1 MELFKDFAFGFDLPT
16 VIVLVA
22 FIAAFASVM
31 AVQTPFLQND
41 KFAARRKAVAFKRD
55 DLQIQQRE
63 GYNQRRRLQPT
74 RSESAMRNVIKQLRL
89 GDMLEQKEMKRR
101 LVQGGMRTSSAPV
114 TFTFVRLAMPIGLG
128 VLAFF
133 YCVSLFPEWSPLAK
147 GVTGCVGAALG
158 WLLPTVYLT
167 NAVQKRQ
174 KILMRALPDSLDLM
188 VICVESGMSI
198 EAAFNKVSEEMAES
212 APLMAEEIGLTAAEL
227 AYLNDRRAAY
237 ENLADRTGLPTFK
250 SLTTTLLQSEKYGT
264 PIATGLRV
272 IAQENRDQRLN
283 AAEKKAAALPAQLTV
298 PMIIF
303 FLPVLFIVI
312 AGPAGI
318 QVSQMLAK

>member
-1 MELFKDFAFGFDLPT
+1 MELFDNWEFGFDLPT
-16 VIVLVA
+16 VIICIA
-22 FIAAFASVM
+22 FVAAFASVM
-31 AVQTPFLQND
+31 AVATPFLQND

-55 DLQIQQRE
+55 ELQIQQRE
-63 GYNQRRRLQPT
+63 GFNSRRRLQPT

-89 GDMLEQKEMKRR
+89 GDMLEQKDLKRR
-101 LVQGGMRTSSAPV
+101 LIQGGYRTSSAPV
-114 TFTFVRLAMPIGLG
+114 TFTFVRLAMPIALG

-133 YCVSLFPEWSPLAK
+133 YSISLFPEWTYQGK
-147 GVTGCVGAALG
+147 GMAALFG
-158 WLLPTVYLT
+158 IALGYLLPNIFLT

-174 KILMRALPDSLDLM
+174 KILMRALPDALDLM

-198 EAAFNKVSEEMAES
+198 EAAFTKVSEEMAES
-212 APLMAEEIGLTAAEL
+212 APLMAEEMGLTAAEL
-227 AYLNDRRAAY
+227 AYLGDRRSAY
-237 ENLADRTGLPTFK
+237 ENLAERTGLATIR

-272 IAQENRDQRLN
+272 IAQENRDARLN

-318 QVSQMLAK
+318 QVAELMKK

>member
-1 MELFKDFAFGFDLPT
+1 
-16 VIVLVA
+16 
-22 FIAAFASVM
+22 
-31 AVQTPFLQND
+31 
-41 KFAARRKAVAFKRD
+41 
-55 DLQIQQRE
+55 
-63 GYNQRRRLQPT
+63 
-74 RSESAMRNVIKQLRL
+74 
-89 GDMLEQKEMKRR
+89 
-101 LVQGGMRTSSAPV
+101 
-114 TFTFVRLAMPIGLG
+114 MPIGLG

-133 YCVSLFPEWSPLAK
+133 YSLSLFPDWTTQAK
-147 GVTGCVGAALG
+147 LLCALVGAALG
-158 WLLPTVYLT
+158 YLLPTIFLT

-174 KILMRALPDSLDLM
+174 KILTRALPDALDLM

-198 EAAFNKVSEEMAES
+198 EAAFTKVSEEMAET
-212 APLMAEEIGLTAAEL
+212 APLMAEEMGLTAAEL
-227 AYLNDRRAAY
+227 AYLGDRRNAY
-237 ENLADRTGLPTFK
+237 ENLAERTGLATFR

-272 IAQENRDQRLN
+272 IAQENRDARLN

-318 QVSQMLAK
+318 QVAELLK